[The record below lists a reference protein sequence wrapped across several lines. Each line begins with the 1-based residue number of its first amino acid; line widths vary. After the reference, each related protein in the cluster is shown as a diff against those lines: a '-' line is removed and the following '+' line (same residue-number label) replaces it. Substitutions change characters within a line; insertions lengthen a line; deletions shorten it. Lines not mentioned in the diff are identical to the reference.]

1 MTAWSSRQ
9 KSEKHV
15 ICHFLVLSVGVK
27 SGIPQKGH
35 LEPKEIKVYQTFL
48 FSVKTISF
56 EKANCVDIVTNMY
69 GYYYIHRRILVKSQ
83 KQIKISL
90 V

>member
-1 MTAWSSRQ
+1 M
-9 KSEKHV
+9 EKKISKNA
-15 ICHFLVLSVGVK
+15 ICHFLLLFVGVI
-27 SGIPQKGH
+27 SGNPQEGH
-35 LEPKEIKVYQTFL
+35 LEPEEMKIDQSFL
-48 FSVKTISF
+48 CSVKAISF